1 MQRFT
6 AIAVLFPFLLELN
19 FFNIF
24 TVYMGQ
30 TCLFLSYWPMEG
42 LMGSNLI
49 KKMIAGNDEAVA
61 V

>member
-19 FFNIF
+19 FFTF
-24 TVYMGQ
+24 SVYTGQ
-30 TCLFLSYWPMEG
+30 TRLFFSMEG
-42 LMGSNLI
+42 LMGSSLI
-49 KKMIAGNDEAVA
+49 KKIIAGNDEAVA

>member
-1 MQRFT
+1 MQLFT

-19 FFNIF
+19 FFNILP
-24 TVYMGQ
+24 VYMVQ
-30 TCLFLSYWPMEG
+30 TCLFFSYWPMEG

>member
-1 MQRFT
+1 M
-6 AIAVLFPFLLELN
+6 AVLFPFLLELN
-19 FFNIF
+19 FFNINP
-24 TVYMGQ
+24 YMGQ
-30 TCLFLSYWPMEG
+30 TCLFFSYWPMEG

>member
-1 MQRFT
+1 
-6 AIAVLFPFLLELN
+6 
-19 FFNIF
+19 
-24 TVYMGQ
+24 MGQ
-30 TCLFLSYWPMEG
+30 TCLFFSYWPMEG